1 MGNFKKVIVS
11 DFLGTFSVSA
21 VMTYAYWFVYNQTH
35 NQLAISILGVVS
47 MIALIFAFVG
57 GYITDQH
64 SKIRLLRVI
73 AVIRLT
79 IMTLGCLSILIGF
92 NQVRIV
98 FLVVILDS
106 LLSVIYAPLAEA
118 IAPALVSNRDELFQ
132 ANSWVAAT
140 NQIASIASSL
150 LATGFVYL
158 KQPLFAL
165 ALASISGLISLTFLL
180 NITADPEPPKVEKLQ
195 IKKHIEQ
202 FSHGL
207 KLAIANPIIKF
218 MIPIAIVTNFCYWS
232 IWLLMPKFSID
243 VFSQYHY
250 AYNLIDISLTVGG
263 IVGAMFF
270 SRWYHAKSST
280 HLLPYFLAGQA
291 LMLVVLG
298 VNGGRN
304 PSIVNVVFV
313 GIAWIGYGFC
323 NSIFSIIYFSTIQ
336 LSTDTDKMGTIIGA
350 VLTIF
355 SISNPIASLVSTPL
369 SRATSLQ
376 TIILSLA
383 VMMLVAVMPM
393 LSPSFRKELNSF
405 EK

>member
-1 MGNFKKVIVS
+1 MRNFKKVVVS

-21 VMTYAYWFVYNQTH
+21 VMTYAYWFVYAQTH

-47 MIALIFAFVG
+47 MIALIFAFIG

-64 SKIRLLRVI
+64 SKIRLLRRI
-73 AVIRLT
+73 AVTRLT
-79 IMTLGCLSILIGF
+79 ILTLGCLSILIGF
-92 NQVRIV
+92 NEVRVI

-118 IAPALVSNRDELFQ
+118 IAPALVSNRDELIQ

-140 NQIASIASSL
+140 NQVASIASSL

-158 KQPLFAL
+158 KQPVFAL
-165 ALASISGLISLTFLL
+165 ALASISSLISLTFLL
-180 NITADPEPPKVEKLQ
+180 NIAADSEPPKAEKLQ
-195 IKKHIEQ
+195 IQKRIEQ

-232 IWLLMPKFSID
+232 IWLLMPKFSVD
-243 VFSQYHY
+243 VFAKYHY
-250 AYNLIDISLTVGG
+250 AYNLIDFSLTVGG
-263 IVGAMFF
+263 IVGAMSF
-270 SRWYHAKSST
+270 SKWHHAKFTIYS
-280 HLLPYFLAGQA
+280 LPYFLAGQS
-291 LMLVVLG
+291 LMLVILG
-298 VNGGRN
+298 INGGQN
-304 PSIVNVVFV
+304 PSILNVVFV
-313 GIAWIGYGFC
+313 GIAWGGYGFC

-336 LSTDTDKMGTIIGA
+336 LSTDANKTGTIIGA

-369 SRATSLQ
+369 SQVASLQ
-376 TIILSLA
+376 IIILSLA
-383 VMMLVAVMPM
+383 VIMLIVVIPM
-393 LSPSFRKELNSF
+393 LNPSFRKALNSF
-405 EK
+405 DR